1 MLAVPCVHIAKCL
14 YLRVRVCV
22 CTCTHI
28 RLNVLFEIDAC
39 MRARVFIHITTIV
52 MRRRMYR
59 NARSLVWSSPRNS
72 WNAACI
78 HLRSVLLIEHRF
90 SSFEIVQVHVIQF
103 FLAYC
108 SSFEVIVLVALP
120 STLCSWRPFQF
131 PMRSSFIKHHL
142 NSFAICSRVAGDN
155 CSAFVYSITAVRT

>member
-1 MLAVPCVHIAKCL
+1 MFLLEKLHRLHSSTTLQSHCQHNCSLHARSP
-14 YLRVRVCV
+14 LRSY
-22 CTCTHI
+22 CTCTHV

-39 MRARVFIHITTIV
+39 MRARVFIHITTVV

-78 HLRSVLLIEHRF
+78 HLRSVLFIEHRL

-108 SSFEVIVLVALP
+108 NSFEVIVLVALP
-120 STLCSWRPFQF
+120 STLCS
-131 PMRSSFIKHHL
+131 HL
-142 NSFAICSRVAGDN
+142 NFQCVHHSLNI
-155 CSAFVYSITAVRT
+155 I